1 MLCTVVSTRR
11 PGGATVDGGAKTFTS
26 ERGPI
31 EGFARALDREIVLDR
46 LSEEHGVAVVGAG
59 ERVTLGERIRFV
71 PTHCCTT
78 VNLADEVVG
87 IRGETVETIWPVL
100 ARGKRT

>member
-1 MLCTVVSTRR
+1 M
-11 PGGATVDGGAKTFTS
+11 DGGAKTFTS

-31 EGFARALDREIVLDR
+31 DGFARALDREIVLDR
-46 LSEEHGVAVVGAG
+46 LSEEHGLATVATG
-59 ERVTLGERIRFV
+59 ERLTLGERIRFV
-71 PTHCCTT
+71 PTHACTT

-87 IRGETVETIWPVL
+87 VRGEVVETVWPVL